1 MSKFTQFAYV
11 FAVIA
16 ILGLI
21 FSVVMKGLQPEQDS
35 GKVRREKLAERKRNS
50 DKKTK

>member
-1 MSKFTQFAYV
+1 
-11 FAVIA
+11 VIA

-21 FSVVMKGLQPEQDS
+21 FSVVIKALQPEPDF